1 MTEGLI
7 QRGKSPFELSFY
19 RQKRICRKNILGLEN
34 SGKIQGIFGDL
45 YIFNHARNSQEI
57 HDESIAV
64 IKAFPPLL
72 NAKSQMQ
79 TFLIYL
85 LRDKSK
91 HGKEN
96 KNPKVR

>member
-1 MTEGLI
+1 MG
-7 QRGKSPFELSFY
+7 FY
-19 RQKRICRKNILGLEN
+19 RQKRICRKNILGLGN

-45 YIFNHARNSQEI
+45 YIFNQARNSQGNYNEFI
-57 HDESIAV
+57 VV

-72 NAKSQMQ
+72 NAVSQMQ
-79 TFLIYL
+79 TFLVYL
-85 LRDKSK
+85 LRDKSE